1 MSWFPRA
8 LGAATAAYSA
18 VVIAKPEV
26 LTTPTGLGDSPASRT
41 LGTAVG
47 VRDLASGLAVAFA
60 PSGLP
65 LRLALLVRVA
75 MDIGDSIVLGAAA
88 PDKATRT
95 KVVGVALGWAALN
108 ALALLAT
115 REKPQEDEHWQWN
128 PAWSDPSYWA
138 DPASWE
144 RERGDQA
151 V

>member
-8 LGAATAAYSA
+8 LGVATAVYSA
-18 VVIAKPEV
+18 AVIAKPKV
-26 LTTPTGLGDSPASRT
+26 LTKPSGLAETPATRT
-41 LGTAVG
+41 LATAVG
-47 VRDLASGLAVAFA
+47 ARDLVSGLAVTFA

-75 MDIGDSIVLGAAA
+75 MDLGDTVVLGLAA
-88 PDKATRT
+88 PDKSTRA
-95 KVVGVALGWAALN
+95 KVIGVTLGWAAIN

-115 REKPQEDEHWQWN
+115 REQKAEQWEWN
-128 PAWSDPSYWA
+128 SAWSDPSYWV

-144 RERGDQA
+144 RERGDHI

>member
-1 MSWFPRA
+1 MSWFPRV

-18 VVIAKPEV
+18 AVVAKPEV
-26 LTTPTGLGDSPASRT
+26 LTTPTGLGDTVATHALSR
-41 LGTAVG
+41 AVG
-47 VRDLASGLAVAFA
+47 ARDLVSGLAVALA
-60 PSGLP
+60 PAGTP

-75 MDIGDSIVLGAAA
+75 MDLGDAALGLAA
-88 PDKATRT
+88 PDKAIRT
-95 KVVGVALGWAALN
+95 KVVAIALGWAAVN

-115 REKPQEDEHWQWN
+115 REEVSDESHWEWN
-128 PAWSDPSYWA
+128 PQWSDPSYWA